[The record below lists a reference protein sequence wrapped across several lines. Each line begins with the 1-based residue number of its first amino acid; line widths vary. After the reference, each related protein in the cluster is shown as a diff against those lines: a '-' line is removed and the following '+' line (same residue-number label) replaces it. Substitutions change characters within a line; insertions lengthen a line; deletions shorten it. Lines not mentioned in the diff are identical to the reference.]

1 MKKKVGEQTK
11 KVMTPAKNSVILE
24 KQKYHSLYN
33 DIIQIQQQL
42 HVCKVHLNRAE
53 VKLNEQSVIFAF
65 SESPEKA
72 LQAKLEDL
80 FHIYLEIQD
89 SRSCKKLF

>member
-1 MKKKVGEQTK
+1 MKQITK
-11 KVMTPAKNSVILE
+11 ETTLNSYWQFKTE
-24 KQKYHSLYN
+24 PMQKYHSLYN
-33 DIIQIQQQL
+33 DIVQIQQQL
-42 HVCKVHLNRAE
+42 HVCKVHTNCAE